1 MIGLLIFNILTIA
14 LGIAVGCGIV
24 STDSLTNM
32 LDWLHSIIGITPP
45 TPQQSR
51 IYALVWIVTTIVLVD
66 GLLAMLLVL
75 IRIVK

>member
-1 MIGLLIFNILTIA
+1 MIGLLIFNVLTIA
-14 LGIAVGCGIV
+14 LGVAVGSGLV
-24 STDSLTNM
+24 PAPSLTNM

-45 TPQQSR
+45 TPQQAR

-75 IRIVK
+75 IRIVE

>member
-1 MIGLLIFNILTIA
+1 MIGLLTFNVLAIA
-14 LGIAVGCGIV
+14 LGLAVGTGLV
-24 STDSLTNM
+24 PTPSLTNM

-45 TPQQSR
+45 SPHQAR